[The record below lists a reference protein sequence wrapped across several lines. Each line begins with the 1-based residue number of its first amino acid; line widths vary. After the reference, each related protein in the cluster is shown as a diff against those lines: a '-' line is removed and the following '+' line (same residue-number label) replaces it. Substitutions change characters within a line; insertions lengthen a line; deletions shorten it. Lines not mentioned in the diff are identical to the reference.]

1 MEQGP
6 VFRSR
11 RLTRPSRL
19 PSPGQL
25 DSESSMSNSSRFKS
39 RKAVACFLVMPDV
52 GLLGSVI
59 RFSAGKSIKGMPGA
73 SLTL

>member
-1 MEQGP
+1 
-6 VFRSR
+6 
-11 RLTRPSRL
+11 
-19 PSPGQL
+19 
-25 DSESSMSNSSRFKS
+25 
-39 RKAVACFLVMPDV
+39 VACFLVMPDV